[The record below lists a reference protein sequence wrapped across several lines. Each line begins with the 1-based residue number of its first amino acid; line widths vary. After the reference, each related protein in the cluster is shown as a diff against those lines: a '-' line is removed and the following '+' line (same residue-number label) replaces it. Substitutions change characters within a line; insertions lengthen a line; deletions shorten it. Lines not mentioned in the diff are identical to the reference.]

1 MIHSLRKVPCVLWK
15 TRASHGVA
23 KGNISTFVPP
33 LFHPCGQNTSFAG
46 SRLLSF
52 EGFCARSAHVQIL
65 Y

>member
-1 MIHSLRKVPCVLWK
+1 LLWK
-15 TRASHGVA
+15 KRASRGVA
-23 KGNISTFVPP
+23 KGNINTFVLA
-33 LFHPCGQNTSFAG
+33 LFHPYGQNKATRFAG